1 LKPEGAVKVRDGV
14 NNPTTAI
21 LRSKGNA
28 TTSTSGPAPATA
40 IADTLNPG
48 LATPNS
54 RNLDQQDAIALSK
67 ESTAKSSILPIP
79 SRQPDTTISMISKSP
94 SLASAVHTNSRM
106 HSNAQ
111 GDTPAD
117 PTWSLRPSSPLP
129 RSAESYEEE
138 IAALHLLVSKIQVG
152 KLAAGS
158 NTGSEPPAFQQEPG
172 SASSGK
178 SGEPVNMPSNQNP
191 RSAAAATTPAIVAAP
206 VKSDSST
213 PVVTLVAAA
222 SQTEV
227 EVPLAPPLAPISV
240 IGKEDLD
247 ALAATKDAETKRW
260 RIRAKRA
267 EADLN
272 SAKEDLQFFREQ
284 YQTAS
289 DSAVAEVA
297 KSTDLEERMTILQG
311 QLKHGLK
318 QREMHTA
325 AIRAQHEKEVAKLS
339 GQIKILLA
347 QSRLTDDAVRAKAVQ
362 FPRVEMQLER
372 AEILLKRAERKID
385 SLVDRNDE
393 LLSHI
398 EVLRAKQMGI
408 LVDTQDDSEDED
420 YASDSSS
427 GSGFGSA
434 SENPPPAKGP
444 ATSAPP
450 SASAAAIK
458 DEDSLIA
465 SQLMPDTQDL
475 GPASL
480 ETTQTQ
486 VQAQSQG
493 IERKGQA
500 LASPW
505 TRAVFHADE
514 SVSPLKC

>member
-1 LKPEGAVKVRDGV
+1 
-14 NNPTTAI
+14 
-21 LRSKGNA
+21 
-28 TTSTSGPAPATA
+28 
-40 IADTLNPG
+40 
-48 LATPNS
+48 
-54 RNLDQQDAIALSK
+54 
-67 ESTAKSSILPIP
+67 
-79 SRQPDTTISMISKSP
+79 
-94 SLASAVHTNSRM
+94 
-106 HSNAQ
+106 
-111 GDTPAD
+111 
-117 PTWSLRPSSPLP
+117 
-129 RSAESYEEE
+129 
-138 IAALHLLVSKIQVG
+138 
-152 KLAAGS
+152 
-158 NTGSEPPAFQQEPG
+158 
-172 SASSGK
+172 
-178 SGEPVNMPSNQNP
+178 
-191 RSAAAATTPAIVAAP
+191 
-206 VKSDSST
+206 
-213 PVVTLVAAA
+213 
-222 SQTEV
+222 
-227 EVPLAPPLAPISV
+227 
-240 IGKEDLD
+240 
-247 ALAATKDAETKRW
+247 
-260 RIRAKRA
+260 
-267 EADLN
+267 
-272 SAKEDLQFFREQ
+272 
-284 YQTAS
+284 
-289 DSAVAEVA
+289 
-297 KSTDLEERMTILQG
+297 MTILQG